1 MNVAD
6 LYENSK
12 KPVVSFEFFRREMKR
27 LQKSFD
33 KITDDLAAIKPDYM
47 SVTFGAG
54 GSTKEGSYQTVK
66 NLIDKNLPTVAYLAG
81 YGLRPDEITAVL
93 NGYQDLGV
101 ETIFVIRGDK
111 PTDDS
116 FIQAPDSFS
125 YASEM
130 IPFIK
135 ERYNFTLGCAGYPE
149 GHIQAESLEKDIAYL
164 KLKEAN
170 GAAYVIAQ
178 YCYDN
183 NDFIEY
189 IQKCRGAGISIP
201 IIPGI
206 MPVYTVKLTRTLSK
220 VCGTTLPE
228 KMQGVLDQLS
238 ESDKDAVLNYGIDF
252 AVEQCRG
259 LLESGVPGLHFYT
272 MNRSKSTTEIIAR
285 LRRENLL

>member
-1 MNVAD
+1 
-6 LYENSK
+6 L
-12 KPVVSFEFFRREMKR
+12 
-27 LQKSFD
+27 
-33 KITDDLAAIKPDYM
+33 
-47 SVTFGAG
+47 GA
-54 GSTKEGSYQTVK
+54 QD
-66 NLIDKNLPTVAYLAG
+66 I
-81 YGLRPDEITAVL
+81 LR
-93 NGYQDLGV
+93 
-101 ETIFVIRGDK
+101 
-111 PTDDS
+111 
-116 FIQAPDSFS
+116 
-125 YASEM
+125 
-130 IPFIK
+130 
-135 ERYNFTLGCAGYPE
+135 